1 MKRYLTLP
9 AAALAA
15 VLALAGCANDDTGSE
30 PAPAQTAQTSAA
42 APQTGT
48 EVSTEHNDADT
59 MFAQMMIPH
68 HQQAV
73 QMSEIMLAKD
83 GLDPQIADLAT
94 RIKEAQGPEI
104 QRMTAMLEAW
114 GQPVMMSSES
124 AGTGGMEGHDM
135 SGMESGEAGM
145 GGMEGMMSEEDLAKL
160 ESAQGTEAAELFLT
174 QMIAH
179 HEGAVKMAEQEAG
192 QGSNPQAVE
201 LAQTVIRDQEKEIQ
215 EMKDLLAGL

>member
-15 VLALAGCANDDTGSE
+15 ALALAGCGADDTGS
-30 PAPAQTAQTSAA
+30 QTAPGQTTQSGA
-42 APQTGT
+42 APQTGS
-48 EVSTEHNDADT
+48 EVSAEHNDADT

-73 QMSEIMLAKD
+73 EMSEIMLGKD
-83 GLDPQIADLAT
+83 SLDPKITELAT

-104 QRMTAMLEAW
+104 ERMTAMLDAW
-114 GQPVMMSSES
+114 GEPVMMPSES
-124 AGTGGMEGHDM
+124 AGAMEGHDM
-135 SGMESGEAGM
+135 HGNESGKAGM
-145 GGMEGMMSEEDLAKL
+145 GSMEGMMSEDDLAKL
-160 ESAQGTEAAELFLT
+160 ESTQGTEAAELFLT

-179 HEGAVKMAEQEAG
+179 HEGAVKMAEQEAE

-201 LAQTVIRDQEKEIQ
+201 LAQTIIKDQEGEIQ
-215 EMKDLLAGL
+215 EMKDLLATL

>member
-15 VLALAGCANDDTGSE
+15 ALALAGCGADDTGS
-30 PAPAQTAQTSAA
+30 QTAPEQTTQSST
-42 APQTGT
+42 APQTGA
-48 EVSTEHNDADT
+48 EVSAEHNDADT

-73 QMSEIMLAKD
+73 EMSEIMLAKD
-83 GLDPQIADLAT
+83 NLDPKITDLAT

-104 QRMTAMLEAW
+104 ERMTAMLEAW
-114 GQPVMMSSES
+114 GEPVMMPSES
-124 AGTGGMEGHDM
+124 AGGMEGHDM
-135 SGMESGEAGM
+135 HGNESGEAGM
-145 GGMEGMMSEEDLAKL
+145 GSMEGMMSEDDMAKL
-160 ESAQGTEAAELFLT
+160 ESTQGTEAAELFLT

-179 HEGAVKMAEQEAG
+179 HEGAVKMAEQEAE

-201 LAQTVIRDQEKEIQ
+201 LAQTIVKDQKGEIQ
-215 EMKDLLAGL
+215 EMKDLLASL